1 MNATWIGASDSAQ
14 RPSFANRI
22 YPRQRNGFKKPK
34 FVCRMVDDVSMLDS
48 NLADA
53 SGFANSEMTWQD
65 CSLRNTQAP
74 E

>member
-1 MNATWIGASDSAQ
+1 LEPATRRKDRRSPIVSIQGKE
-14 RPSFANRI
+14 
-22 YPRQRNGFKKPK
+22 NGFKKPK